1 MSETTIYLFLFS
13 LVLSASVGLSI
24 KSFIT
29 KKRFQEAKRCLL
41 RQGDLDAHSYLDYSA
56 FKVGKI
62 VIRNGAG
69 DAHTLSSN
77 QREDCCPKC
86 GQMMILKNGAYGE
99 FLGCSNYPI
108 CDGSK
113 NIDN

>member
-1 MSETTIYLFLFS
+1 MSETIIYLFLFS
-13 LVLSASVGLSI
+13 FVLSASVGLSI

-29 KKRFQEAKRCLL
+29 KKRFQEAKRCLI
-41 RQGDLDAHSYLDYSA
+41 RQGDLDANSYLDYSA
-56 FKVGKI
+56 FKLGKI

-69 DAHTLSSN
+69 NLQTLSSN
-77 QREDCCPKC
+77 QVENRCPKC
-86 GQMMILKNGAYGE
+86 GQTMILKNGTYGE